1 MALRSDHN
9 RLRLLRQTRPR
20 RHQEPGEIMSK
31 PKPKAEKVILYP
43 PLPKL
48 AVDAMEDEFA
58 AFIADPKRKA
68 RRLKDN
74 DYPRP
79 T

>member
-1 MALRSDHN
+1 
-9 RLRLLRQTRPR
+9 
-20 RHQEPGEIMSK
+20 MSK